1 MLIRKPNRL
10 IDEKSPY
17 LLQHAYNPVDWYPWG
32 AEAFFKARV
41 EDKPIFLSIGYA
53 SCHWCHVMERESFE
67 NQAIADLLNRY
78 FVSVKVDREE
88 RPDVDEIY
96 ISAVQLMTGRAGWPL
111 SVFLTPDGLP
121 FYGGT
126 YYPPQAFADILTR
139 VASLWQT
146 HREQALSAA
155 VELKQ
160 ELAQL
165 TSMRHQ
171 SLRGERSP
179 QIFRAYKAQLLE
191 GFDPMYGGFGGAP
204 KFPPSTALPVLLHLG
219 AEWDDESCAS
229 MALITLFHMAQGGM
243 FDHIGGGFHR
253 YSTDERWFL
262 PHFEK
267 MLYDNAQLGWAYTH
281 AYALTDEPFY
291 ADIATRTF
299 DWMLREMRTAEGAFA
314 SALDADSPEG
324 EGYYYTWT
332 EQELYALLPRDEADL
347 FCKVYEIQPEGN
359 YHDEATRRPTGR
371 NIPHLAQSLEEHAET
386 LNLDPDELRERL
398 ADIRARLL
406 IARQTRH
413 APRRDDKVLT
423 DWNGLAIWALSYA
436 ADVLEE
442 QGERYAQAATEAAEF
457 LWQNLRDE
465 RGRLLHR
472 YRDGEASIPAYLS
485 DYAFFGMGLMELY
498 SLTLERKWLERAV
511 ELADQMIERFHD
523 AEYGGFYTTDS
534 AHDWLILPLK
544 SYQDRALP
552 SGNGGAVQF
561 LASLS
566 TALAIDDPQRS
577 ERYAH
582 LAGETLN
589 SCWALLQR
597 APAAGDS
604 LLYGYLLLEGD
615 LMEPPD
621 LEMPD
626 DALALADEQ
635 EGPVRVDFLPQPEGL
650 LVLFQIEDG
659 WHINAGFEQ
668 AGRIPTTIEASTD
681 LLLRIGKPLWT
692 PPQTIQSG
700 SEPIQVYYG
709 QAAALLPVEAIETT
723 EPADGFVRITVRY
736 QPCTETEC
744 GLPVERVFV
753 MPLSLRPQ
761 TE

>member
-67 NQAIADLLNRY
+67 NPAIADILNRH
-78 FVSVKVDREE
+78 FVSIKVDREE

-96 ISAVQLMTGRAGWPL
+96 ISAVQLMAGHAGWPL
-111 SVFLTPDGLP
+111 SVFLTSDGLP

-126 YYPPQAFADILTR
+126 YYPPQVFAEILTR
-139 VASLWQT
+139 VAGVWQDN
-146 HREQALSAA
+146 RGQVLGAA
-155 VELKQ
+155 AELQ
-160 ELAQL
+160 NELAQL
-165 TSMRHQ
+165 VAMRHQ
-171 SLRGERSP
+171 SLQGERNP
-179 QIFRAYKAQLLE
+179 QIFRAYKAQMLE
-191 GFDPMYGGFGGAP
+191 GFDPIHGGFGGAP
-204 KFPPSTALPVLLHLG
+204 KFPPSTALPVLLHMG
-219 AEWDDESCAS
+219 AEWEDESCAS
-229 MALITLFHMAQGGM
+229 MALMTLFRMAMGGV

-281 AYALTDEPFY
+281 AYVLTDDAFY
-291 ADIATRTF
+291 ADIAVRTF
-299 DWMLREMRTAEGAFA
+299 DWMLREMRTPEGAFA
-314 SALDADSPEG
+314 SAIDADSPEG

-332 EQELYALLPRDEADL
+332 EQELYETLPREEADL
-347 FCKVYEIQPEGN
+347 FCKIYEIQPEGN
-359 YHDEATRRPTGR
+359 YHDEATHRPTGR
-371 NIPHLAQSLEEHAET
+371 NIPHLAKPIEQHAEE
-386 LNLDPDELRERL
+386 LNLDPNDLYERL

-406 IARQTRH
+406 VARQTRR
-413 APRRDDKVLT
+413 APLRDDKVLT
-423 DWNGLAIWALSYA
+423 DWNGLAIWALAYA

-442 QGERYAQAATEAAEF
+442 HGERYAQAASEAAEF
-457 LWQNLRDE
+457 IWHNLRDAN
-465 RGRLLHR
+465 GKLLHR
-472 YRDGEASIPAYLS
+472 YREGEASIPAYLP
-485 DYAFFGMGLMELY
+485 DYAFYGMGLMELY
-498 SLTLERKWLERAV
+498 SLTLERKWLERAI
-511 ELADQMIERFHD
+511 EIADQMIERFHD

-534 AHDWLILPLK
+534 AHDLLILPVK

-566 TALAIDDPQRS
+566 NALAIDDPERS
-577 ERYAH
+577 EHYVQ

-615 LMEPPD
+615 LMEQPD
-621 LEMPD
+621 LEMPEG
-626 DALALADEQ
+626 AFAAMDEQ

-650 LVLFQIEDG
+650 LVVFQIDEG
-659 WHINAGFEQ
+659 WHINAGINQE
-668 AGRIPTTIEASTD
+668 GRIPTTIEASTD
-681 LLLRIGKPLWT
+681 LPLRIGAPLWM
-692 PPQTIQSG
+692 PPQTIRSG
-700 SEPIQVYYG
+700 SEPIQVYYEH
-709 QAAALLPVEAIETT
+709 AAAILPVEATEIS

-744 GLPVERVFV
+744 GLPVERVYV

-761 TE
+761 EE